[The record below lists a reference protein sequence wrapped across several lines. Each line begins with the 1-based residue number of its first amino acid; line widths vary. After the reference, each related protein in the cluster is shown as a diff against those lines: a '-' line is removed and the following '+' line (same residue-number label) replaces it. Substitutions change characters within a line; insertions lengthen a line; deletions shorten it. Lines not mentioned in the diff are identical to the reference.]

1 MLTKFHALHPTG
13 CLISELLQI
22 YQGKYLV
29 RVSVQI
35 EGVTRTTGM
44 AAAET
49 LEMAEDNALHRALT
63 VFAMD
68 TESKNISSESRPNST
83 TESPSEVET
92 PPLPHSPTP
101 PTPDTS
107 TQVSTTYSWE
117 KERLPQAK
125 PTAPISPT
133 FTDQSAPISPTF
145 TDQSELFSSAMPT
158 PQPSVLNDW
167 RTTSVTPTES
177 QPSPPTSTNNVTPF
191 ISRSPAITANYSE
204 PEDLSDPIAKI
215 DFEMDRL
222 GWSKEEGREYLIQ
235 TYKKKA
241 RSLLNEEELRGFLKH
256 LESQPTPKDPGF

>member
-1 MLTKFHALHPTG
+1 MLKKFHTLYPTG

-49 LEMAEDNALHRALT
+49 LEMAEDRALDRALT
-63 VFAMD
+63 VLAMD
-68 TESKNISSESRPNST
+68 TEANSNISSLELKPQAT
-83 TESPSEVET
+83 SPTPT
-92 PPLPHSPTP
+92 PPLPPTPTP

-107 TQVSTTYSWE
+107 TYSWE
-117 KERLPQAK
+117 KERVPQAK
-125 PTAPISPT
+125 PTTATPPLTDLSTPISPT

-145 TDQSELFSSAMPT
+145 TDQSELFGAMST
-158 PQPSVLNDW
+158 PQPSGSNDW
-167 RTTSVTPTES
+167 RTPSVTPTENHPSS
-177 QPSPPTSTNNVTPF
+177 QPTNNVTPF
-191 ISRSPAITANYSE
+191 IPRNPVMTTSNE

-222 GWSKEEGREYLIQ
+222 GWSKEEGREYLIK

-241 RSLLNEEELRGFLKH
+241 RSLLNEEELRGFLKY